1 MNRRWNRQ
9 DPMDIDLEAE
19 ICKRLED
26 EEEEEEEE
34 NVKISDLESEET

>member
-19 ICKRLED
+19 ICKRLEV
-26 EEEEEEEE
+26 EEEEEE

>member
-19 ICKRLED
+19 ICKRLE
-26 EEEEEEEE
+26 EEEEEE

>member
-1 MNRRWNRQ
+1 
-9 DPMDIDLEAE
+9 MDIDLEAE
-19 ICKRLED
+19 ICKRL